1 MISTPTLFYF
11 PNNYDSII
19 ISLRSITSYFIMK
32 NKMCN
37 LEEIELCPLEDSVS
51 KLIELVNENEECTY
65 FEHPQSF
72 QLVYPSSMK
81 PLHFQEY
88 KDWIQQCITYSKRYP
103 KLQYLLETFYQN
115 EINAKFEPIN
125 AQIKFLEE
133 KVNGFDSKMIL
144 PFFDKKLQFEDMSL
158 QFMNSVDW
166 QSLLTGHIHA
176 CTILFSQISSDNIR
190 NNILSNIFKV
200 VQLFSPRLERIV
212 DNPEK
217 LKNLVLDFKRESN
230 KIIGDHAAFV
240 NTNKISFR
248 TWFLSLSQFSM
259 YCIPFSFPVQQS
271 LTHLNLILYLCFT
284 NDEIHTNQKITVQTK
299 KGKTFLSKHQS
310 KKLRT
315 IHPFVR
321 NIYHPIYT
329 S

>member
-11 PNNYDSII
+11 PNNFDSVI

-37 LEEIELCPLEDSVS
+37 LEEIELCPLEESVS

-81 PLHFQEY
+81 PLHFKQYE
-88 KDWIQQCITYSKRYP
+88 DWIRQCITYSERYP
-103 KLQYLLETFYQN
+103 KLKYLLETFYQN
-115 EINAKFEPIN
+115 EIHAKFEPIN
-125 AQIKFLEE
+125 AQFKYLQD
-133 KVNGFDSKMIL
+133 KVEGFDSKMIL
-144 PFFDKKLQFEDMSL
+144 PFFDKKLQFENMSL
-158 QFMNSVDW
+158 QFMDSVDW
-166 QSLLTGHIHA
+166 QSLLTGHINA

-190 NNILSNIFKV
+190 DKILSSIFKV
-200 VQLFSPRLERIV
+200 VQLFSPRLQRIV
-212 DNPEK
+212 DNSEK
-217 LKNLVLDFKRESN
+217 LKNLVLDFKRECN

-240 NTNKISFR
+240 NTNQISFR

-259 YCIPFSFPVQQS
+259 YCVPFSFPVQQS
-271 LTHLNLILYLCFT
+271 LTHLNLILYLCFN
-284 NDEIHTNQKITVQTK
+284 NDEIHTDQKITVQTK
-299 KGKTFLSKHQS
+299 KGKTCLSKHQS